1 MGQLAFLKAFILV
14 AIPLDANDNRRHLH
28 VFKKGKRHLRS
39 AAKIWIESNGEQCV
53 EIAQST
59 LSASENKL
67 LVDAINNHWAF
78 INEQISKTFRGEK
91 TEPKN
96 IEK

>member
-1 MGQLAFLKAFILV
+1 M
-14 AIPLDANDNRRHLH
+14 AIPLDANDNRHHVH

-67 LVDAINNHWAF
+67 IVDAFNKHWTF

-96 IEK
+96 IDK

>member
-1 MGQLAFLKAFILV
+1 MRMTIAVMFMSSKKAKDIFGL
-14 AIPLDANDNRRHLH
+14 PP
-28 VFKKGKRHLRS
+28 RS
-39 AAKIWIESNGEQCV
+39 WIESDGKQCV

-67 LVDAINNHWAF
+67 IVDAINNHWAF